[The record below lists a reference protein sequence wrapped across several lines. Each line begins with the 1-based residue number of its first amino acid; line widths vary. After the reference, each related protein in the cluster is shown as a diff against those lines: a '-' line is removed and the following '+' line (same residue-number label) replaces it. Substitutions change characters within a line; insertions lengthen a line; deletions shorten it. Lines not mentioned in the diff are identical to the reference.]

1 MEQNEELQK
10 NDERLT
16 FDEQLTQYIANESF
30 NMADVFARAAQSYP
44 KNKRKQHTRMAIAVV
59 IGFIVGVLAMHF
71 LFLPE
76 HRIRL

>member
-44 KNKRKQHTRMAIAVV
+44 QNRRRQRIRNAIAVAIGIV
-59 IGFIVGVLAMHF
+59 IGALAMYF
-71 LFLPE
+71 LSSPE
-76 HRIRL
+76 RWIQL